1 MDDRPAPHA
10 SAAVAGELPRLSPAR
25 LVDRVVANLRRSE
38 PRPHYHAAR
47 LTLVPVEPAAYTLI
61 VGAGFSAGVVPL
73 VRELMQQTIGGYWF
87 VGDMEGTA
95 ADRSPSWLR
104 RRSGEFW
111 REFNAA
117 ARRLHGCDAV
127 VLRSRDGQ
135 PLDCA
140 AAYRTLFQFDIAAE
154 MVRPRPEDRPQR
166 RGPRAE
172 PLRADGDG
180 DDPPGVDAALGR
192 DFVQG
197 FLEYIVAPGIE
208 HGCGFTGRTRLNPAH
223 RELARLLEAQQDGR
237 AFRWRPF
244 CRNIFT
250 TNFDTLLQ
258 VALQEVGI
266 VPCVTD
272 RPERGIDA
280 TLFEREAAIHLVYTH
295 GSILRRN
302 PASTARELA
311 GLADANLAAL
321 AQLLGERE
329 VIVVGHSGWHDS
341 LTRALAACGPGGHH
355 LWWCDKRPEPN
366 PDVLRLHAERGGAM
380 TYVALGNAGADG
392 LMRALSAALLEPTL
406 ADGVKASACRSPA

>member
-1 MDDRPAPHA
+1 MDDRLDRHAPA
-10 SAAVAGELPRLSPAR
+10 AALSDLPRLGASG
-25 LVDRVVANLRRSE
+25 LVDQVVASLRRSE
-38 PRPHYHAAR
+38 PRAHYHVAR
-47 LTLVPVEPAAYTLI
+47 PTLVPVEPAAYTLV
-61 VGAGFSAGVVPL
+61 VGAGFSAGVVPM
-73 VRELMQQTIGGYWF
+73 VRELMQQTIGGYYF

-95 ADRSPSWLR
+95 SDRSPSWLR

-117 ARRLHGCDAV
+117 AHRLHGCDAV
-127 VLRSRDGQ
+127 ALRSRDGQ

-140 AAYRTLFQFDIAAE
+140 AAYRTLFQFDIATE
-154 MVRPRPEDRPQR
+154 MFRTRPEDRPQR
-166 RGPRAE
+166 RRPRHGS
-172 PLRADGDG
+172 LRAAVDGG
-180 DDPPGVDAALGR
+180 DSPGADAELGR

-208 HGCGFTGRTRLNPAH
+208 HGSGFTGRTKLNPAH

-237 AFRWRPF
+237 AFRCRPF

-258 VALQEVGI
+258 VALQQVGI

-272 RPERGIDA
+272 RPERGIDT

-321 AQLLGERE
+321 AQVLGERDA
-329 VIVVGHSGWHDS
+329 IVVGHSGWHDS
-341 LTRALAACGPGGHH
+341 LTRALAACGPGRHH
-355 LWWCDKRPEPN
+355 LWWCDTRPEPN
-366 PDVLRLHAERGGAM
+366 VDVLRLHAERGGAM
-380 TYVALGNAGADG
+380 TYVALGDAGADG
-392 LMRALSAALLEPTL
+392 LMRALSDALLGPTL
-406 ADGVKASACRSPA
+406 AGTVKAPASRSPA